1 MKRTAW
7 VRETRMQR
15 FEKALDAWT
24 EKQLTQA
31 APPRLLGVCARTFR
45 LTWTATRRRACIPHI
60 PHPDSTPRFW
70 RPKRRACIVPPAFA
84 GLPTGR
90 CGGATRKTK
99 SRRLSQA
106 RGAISDRR

>member
-7 VRETRMQR
+7 LRETRMQR

-45 LTWTATRRRACIPHI
+45 LRGPLRGDGPAFHTFHTPI
-60 PHPDSTPRFW
+60 PHPGSG
-70 RPKRRACIVPPAFA
+70 VPN
-84 GLPTGR
+84 
-90 CGGATRKTK
+90 GAPV
-99 SRRLSQA
+99 
-106 RGAISDRR
+106 